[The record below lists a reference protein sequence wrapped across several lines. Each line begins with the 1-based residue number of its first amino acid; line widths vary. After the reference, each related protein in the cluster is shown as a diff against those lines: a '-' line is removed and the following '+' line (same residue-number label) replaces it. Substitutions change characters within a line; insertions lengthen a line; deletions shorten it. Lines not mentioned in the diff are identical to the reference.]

1 MIILSITLLG
11 AEFSL
16 CVPNVIVVLIG
27 IFSRWGGG
35 KDKYFAKLGK
45 NMISVYET
53 ESFTLID
60 KKSLKVENVMD
71 FSWSPTDPIIALFVP
86 ELGGGNQPAMVSAC
100 SDMQS
105 AFVFFTVLM
114 FLIHLF
120 LR

>member
-1 MIILSITLLG
+1 MACFQVIILSITLLG

-71 FSWSPTDPIIALFVP
+71 FSWSPTDPIISLFVP
-86 ELGGGNQPAMVSAC
+86 ELGGGNQPARVSPC

-105 AFVFFTVLM
+105 AFVLCA
-114 FLIHLF
+114 LF
-120 LR
+120 